1 MIRNVKLDDAK
12 CIVNI
17 YNEYIEK
24 TTVSFETEPL
34 TTAQMQMRIK
44 EISSE
49 VPYFVA
55 DEDGVIIGYAYA
67 HRWKERAAYNKTL
80 ETTIYLD
87 TNHRHHG
94 VGKQLMS
101 HLTEECKRRG
111 YRVLIACITEENTES
126 LAFHKHLGFKQVS
139 CFHNVGEKFGR
150 LLDVTDMELQL

>member
-34 TTAQMQMRIK
+34 TAFQMQMRIK

-49 VPYFVA
+49 FPYFVA
-55 DEDGVIIGYAYA
+55 DENGAIIGYAYA
-67 HRWKERAAYNKTL
+67 HRWKERAAYSKTL

-87 TNHRHHG
+87 MNHRHYG
-94 VGKQLMS
+94 IGKQLMS
-101 HLTEECKRRG
+101 YLIEECKRRG
-111 YRVLIACITEENTES
+111 YRVLIACITGENTES
-126 LAFHKHLGFKQVS
+126 RAFHKHLGFKQVS
-139 CFHNVGEKFGR
+139 CFHNVGEKFER